1 MQDSAGKERD
11 FMAFGHNSVHSV
23 VECVHSFCLAVLSGI
38 LFTSRA
44 AAESNGGVS
53 ALLGRLATFR

>member
-1 MQDSAGKERD
+1 MQDSAGKEWD

-38 LFTSRA
+38 LFCSD
-44 AAESNGGVS
+44 
-53 ALLGRLATFR
+53 L